1 MLYIKPFCY
10 QSILIFK
17 AAAVHLLRKIIT
29 RVLDNEKLYCLT
41 IRKAHEILYIFLVF
55 VKSDSAV
62 MKVENKKGPLL
73 CKARAKPDRLHL
85 KFITLNSPV
94 LKL

>member
-17 AAAVHLLRKIIT
+17 AATVHLLRKIIT

-62 MKVENKKGPLL
+62 MKVENKKAHCCAEQGQNLTGY
-73 CKARAKPDRLHL
+73 
-85 KFITLNSPV
+85 I
-94 LKL
+94 